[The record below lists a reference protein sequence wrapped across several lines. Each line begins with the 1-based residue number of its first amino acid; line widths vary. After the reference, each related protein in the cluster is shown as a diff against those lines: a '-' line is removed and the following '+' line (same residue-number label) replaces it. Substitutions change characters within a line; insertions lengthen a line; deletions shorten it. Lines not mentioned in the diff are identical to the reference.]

1 MRKPRTKMES
11 HNPLNDGDLEAL
23 RARELQKDR
32 EIERLRIALEDARI
46 DASLNRDALHQALIA
61 LRERT
66 PIGEQR
72 DALCELLTGYPPAA
86 HTALVFEPAG
96 TVLER
101 GTFTL
106 KRKP

>member
-1 MRKPRTKMES
+1 MIESPNPPSDVAMR
-11 HNPLNDGDLEAL
+11 EA
-23 RARELQKDR
+23 QKDR
-32 EIERLRIALEDARI
+32 EMERLRIALGDAQME
-46 DASLNRDALHQALIA
+46 ATLLRDALHQALIA
-61 LRERT
+61 IRERT
-66 PIGEQR
+66 PKGAQQ
-72 DALCELLTGYPPAA
+72 DALAELLTGYPPAT